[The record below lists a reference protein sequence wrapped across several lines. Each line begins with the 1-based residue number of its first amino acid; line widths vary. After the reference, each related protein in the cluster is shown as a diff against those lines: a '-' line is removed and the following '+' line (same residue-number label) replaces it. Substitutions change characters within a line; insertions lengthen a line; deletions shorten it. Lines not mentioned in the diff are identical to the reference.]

1 MALEQSPGSKRALGW
16 YQAGNWGR
24 MAQLG
29 LVARREE
36 WKEGKEG
43 RLAGNAVERG
53 VCERRRG
60 MSVSG
65 ESEGAVEC
73 ILKKDAVN

>member
-1 MALEQSPGSKRALGW
+1 MALEQSPGSKRALAW
-16 YQAGNWGR
+16 YQAGNWAR

-36 WKEGKEG
+36 WKGKEG

-53 VCERRRG
+53 VWERRRG
-60 MSVSG
+60 RSVSK
-65 ESEGAVEC
+65 ESEGALDC